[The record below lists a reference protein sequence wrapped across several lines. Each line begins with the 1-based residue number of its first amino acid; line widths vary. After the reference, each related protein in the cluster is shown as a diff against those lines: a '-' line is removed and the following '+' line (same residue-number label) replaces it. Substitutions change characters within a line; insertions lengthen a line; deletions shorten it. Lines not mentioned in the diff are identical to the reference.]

1 MRAHFDIP
9 ASPDTDDGEILET
22 KDSQKSQSVSNNN
35 GQIAGGGGNGDEEL
49 KSRIMEFKSDSS
61 KMAVLG
67 EFIDEVLEKAEE
79 EANKQQGDTT
89 SNSQQS
95 KNKSQKQN
103 FKNGK
108 VVNKARGFV
117 VRLFESICNCANNA
131 TAAPA
136 RFKLRSGKRAASTTD
151 APETNGKVEAKR
163 EDKVKK
169 SVSVKEKKNEK
180 IKFADEANDGGEKQQ
195 EQQQQEA
202 IELQ

>member
-89 SNSQQS
+89 SNSQQLS
-95 KNKSQKQN
+95 LYQISRMAKWSTRHEDLWCVSLNRYAIVLIMRQLHRHVLNYEVAKGRPLPQMPLRQM
-103 FKNGK
+103 
-108 VVNKARGFV
+108 ARLKPNV
-117 VRLFESICNCANNA
+117 KI
-131 TAAPA
+131 
-136 RFKLRSGKRAASTTD
+136 KLRRAF
-151 APETNGKVEAKR
+151 R
-163 EDKVKK
+163 
-169 SVSVKEKKNEK
+169 
-180 IKFADEANDGGEKQQ
+180 
-195 EQQQQEA
+195 
-202 IELQ
+202 